1 VGPIPVL
8 SRYHVQIEVR
18 EPGFELR
25 LGGRAEPF
33 IADYDV
39 DADSREQAARSAVAR
54 FNHESELS
62 GVGWQRV
69 IERVVIEGLA
79 VPEDAWKMKREAPT
93 ARLPRIRR
101 EGSEDTETKRL
112 D

>member
-1 VGPIPVL
+1 MFFPSTETNPVGPIPVL

-33 IADYDV
+33 VADYDV

-69 IERVVIEGLA
+69 VERVVIDGLA
-79 VPEDAWKMKREAPT
+79 VPEDVWKMKRAAPT
-93 ARLPRIRR
+93 ARLPRIR
-101 EGSEDTETKRL
+101 E
-112 D
+112 